1 MVEMEIGS
9 LNPAIGQR
17 HLNEKLVGRVLW
29 QPWFSLGL
37 NHIFLHPPMLRSPGT
52 GRKKEAFE
60 EGVLPGNLATE
71 RHQRNSEKFWES
83 FGFSLERGYIVQ
95 TDRLYG

>member
-17 HLNEKLVGRVLW
+17 HLNEKVSGPCVTAALVC
-29 QPWFSLGL
+29 LGL
-37 NHIFLHPPMLRSPGT
+37 NHIFLHLPMLRSPGT

-71 RHQRNSEKFWES
+71 RHQRNSKRFWES